1 MNKYLTNLFALTFFV
16 FALAQDNEE
25 SVEEVVVVGTKAS
38 IISALSK
45 QQASDKIV
53 SVADSDALGDFPDTT
68 AAEAIRRL
76 SGITVE
82 NDQGE
87 GRYVSIRGLSGDL
100 NSIAVNGALVP
111 APEEGRKVMLDGLP
125 TELLDYIEVYKSLT
139 PDMDADAIG
148 GHIEFNTKRAS
159 SLDGTLFKVK
169 FDTSYNDQTE
179 NADNPKFAMTYGSM
193 INDRLGHVLGVTYS
207 SKQIIAYN
215 NETGFPGWTED
226 DDGDKYFDDDWE
238 MRYYDLTRE
247 RFGLTYDIDYQL
259 NDTTFLY
266 ANLLVNEYED
276 DEVRFKDEYGSLKF
290 GDIDGD
296 LAEIVRIRRD
306 AEVRKRIENRTI
318 RTMIVGLETDFNG
331 WFTEVKFSNS
341 FAEQDDT
348 DNVDAKF
355 RSTRY
360 ECEPCGYF
368 TYNNAQTPSF
378 TFNPGVAD
386 IWNTGM
392 GIDGFEEE
400 DDISKDKESAIKV
413 DFTKDGFD
421 VLNKPTTIKFGFK
434 KSSRTKRLD
443 NEVWEWE
450 DDVVTQDQAFFGA
463 ASRVDWPFPGQQ
475 MGPMADPNLLFTYQ
489 NSWGP
494 YTRGQTEKDYLS
506 EEEIFSA
513 YVMGTLEYDNAVVIA
528 GVRVEDTQF
537 DTQGF
542 NAETGELIL
551 GENNYTFL
559 APSLNIKYFLSDEAI
574 IRAAYWKSL
583 ARPSFNESAPVSDF
597 KSDGDNQFKGE
608 MGNPDLDPYEATNY
622 DLSYEYYGKNT
633 SYSLGFF
640 WKDIENAIYPLVTS
654 GTFNG
659 IVFNELETYV
669 NTDDSKVDGIELN
682 VFHEFADLPDPF
694 DGLFVQLNITKTDGQ
709 STLVVDSGS
718 VTFPFRKLSE
728 DVYNLSVGY
737 DKGPFD
743 VRLSMVSRSP
753 YLDYLADEDPASTQ
767 EDLTIENI
775 RYTDDNKQ
783 LDFNLKYDIND
794 NLSVKFDINN
804 INDEPE
810 YYYWGRSDRLSQ
822 YDVYGTTYSLGIRYK
837 L

>member
-276 DEVRFKDEYGSLKF
+276 DEVRFKDEYGSLRF

-296 LAEIVRIRRD
+296 LAEIARIRRD
-306 AEVRKRIENRTI
+306 AEVRKRIETRTI
-318 RTMIVGLETDFNG
+318 RTMIFGLETDFNG

-341 FAEQDDT
+341 FAEQDDS
-348 DNVDAKF
+348 DNVDVKF

-360 ECEPCGYF
+360 TCEPCGYF
-368 TYNNAQTPSF
+368 TYSNAKTPAF
-378 TFNPGVAD
+378 TFNPNVAD
-386 IWNTGM
+386 LWNTGM
-392 GIDGFEEE
+392 GIDAFEEE
-400 DDISKDKESAIKV
+400 DDISKDKETAIKV
-413 DFTKDGFD
+413 DFTKDGFNI
-421 VLNKPTTIKFGFK
+421 LNKPTTIKFGFK
-434 KSSRTKRLD
+434 NSSRTKRLN

-528 GVRVEDTQF
+528 GIRIEDTQF

-542 NAETGELIL
+542 NAETGEKIL
-551 GENNYTFL
+551 GNNNYTFA
-559 APSLNIKYFLSDEAI
+559 APSLNVKYFLSDEAI

-583 ARPSFNESAPVSDF
+583 ARPSFNESAPVADF
-597 KSDGDNQFKGE
+597 ESDGDNQFKGE

-622 DLSYEYYGKNT
+622 DLSYEYYGENT

-659 IVFNELETYV
+659 IAFNELETYV
-669 NTDDSKVDGIELN
+669 NTDDSKVDGIEFNL
-682 VFHEFADLPDPF
+682 FHEFADLPDPF
-694 DGLFVQLNITKTDGQ
+694 DGLFVQLNVTKTDGE

-743 VRLSMVSRSP
+743 VRLSLVSRSP

-775 RYTDDNKQ
+775 RYTDDHKQ

-810 YYYWGRSDRLSQ
+810 YYYWGKSDRLSQ